1 MKNARLA
8 VLIASG
14 GLCSATTALAQTPT
28 PGTGDAIPPSATQ
41 PAPTPTPPPATPP
54 APTAESADE
63 NFFRFYGIL
72 NPRFVTATGA
82 VESFSQPNESAI
94 TAAGNPVYSNFP
106 DSARHSFQVAQSR
119 VGFWLNEKGPLRAQV
134 EIDFVDFTK
143 ATPTVASVPR
153 LRIAHVDYT
162 IAPGHSVSLGQD
174 WDLHAPLNP
183 HGINLVGALFQA
195 GNSGFMRQQFK
206 YFYTTPSFELGAAVG
221 FPAPDVAAKDAMLE
235 IGALPTL
242 AVRGTYKFGKSRVGA
257 SALATRLPFN
267 FRATDERFATA
278 FGTALFTELAPS
290 DNTNIR
296 VELNFG
302 QNAANLGML
311 SLSQGRAATDV
322 QEFGGFISVRQV
334 LTGIHAV
341 YGMAGYQRVIEPS
354 KVVPSYDYPAAGGA
368 ATLSGTGPGLEHNGA
383 VRLGYEIKP
392 NRRLAF
398 VLEGFLYQSR
408 HRLQA
413 VDLPNVNPVR
423 TSLGLETGAILS
435 F

>member
-8 VLIASG
+8 VLIVSG

-28 PGTGDAIPPSATQ
+28 PGTGDATPPSATQ
-41 PAPTPTPPPATPP
+41 PAPTPTPPPAAPP
-54 APTAESADE
+54 APAADNNDE
-63 NFFRFYGIL
+63 NLFRFYGIL
-72 NPRFVTATGA
+72 TPRFVAATGA
-82 VESFSQPNESAI
+82 MESFSQPNESAV
-94 TAAGNPVYSNFP
+94 TAAGNPVFSNFP
-106 DSARHSFQVAQSR
+106 DEARHTFQVAQSR
-119 VGFWLNEKGPLRAQV
+119 LGFWLNEKGPLRAQV
-134 EIDFVDFTK
+134 EIDFIDFTK
-143 ATPTVASVPR
+143 ATPTVASLPR

-174 WDLHAPLNP
+174 WDLHAPINP
-183 HGINLVGALFQA
+183 HGINLVGGLFQS

-221 FPAPDVAAKDAMLE
+221 FPAPNVTPKDAGFE

-257 SALATRLPFN
+257 SAIATRIPFN
-267 FRATDERFATA
+267 FRAADERYAAA
-278 FGTALFTELAPS
+278 FGTTLFSELAPS

-302 QNAANLGML
+302 QNTANLGVL
-311 SLSQGRAATDV
+311 SLAQGRAATDV
-322 QEFGGFISVRQV
+322 QEIGGYVSVRQV

-341 YGMAGYQRVIEPS
+341 YGMAGYQKVLDPS
-354 KVVPSYDYPAAGGA
+354 KVVPSYDTPASGV
-368 ATLSGTGPGLEHNGA
+368 ATLSGTGPGMLHNGT
-383 VRLGYEIKP
+383 VRVGYEIKP

-398 VLEGFLYQSR
+398 VLEGFLFQSH

-413 VDLPNVNPVR
+413 ADVPNFEAER
-423 TSLGLETGAILS
+423 TSLGIETGAVLT